1 MPRDFQ
7 NIFNFSLSFS
17 DVLVNLTV
25 ALICGLMIGFFYKI
39 TYRGSGYTNS
49 FLNSLILLTMI
60 TSVVIMVIGNNLAR
74 AFGLVGAMSII
85 RFRTAVKEPLDIMF
99 IFFSLAIGL
108 AAGVGLFAVA
118 IGGTI
123 FIGIVLIVLTK
134 TSIISSSREEYLLQ
148 FYYAGAD
155 ESNDAPYLAVLKKY
169 CKSHK
174 LINIK
179 SLGNGDGLE
188 LSFYVHLKQK
198 DENAGFIKELKT
210 ITGLNHVNLFFDE
223 EHF

>member
-1 MPRDFQ
+1 MLQEFQ
-7 NIFNFSLSFS
+7 NIFNFSISLS

-25 ALICGLMIGFFYKI
+25 AFIAGLLIGFFYRV

-49 FLNSLILLTMI
+49 FLNSLILLVLI

-85 RFRTAVKEPLDIMF
+85 RFRTAVKETLDIIF
-99 IFFSLAIGL
+99 IFFALAIGM
-108 AAGVGLFAVA
+108 AAGVGLHSVA

-123 FIGIVLIVLTK
+123 FIGLILLILTK
-134 TSIISSSREEYLLQ
+134 SSIITSSKEEFLLQ
-148 FYYAGAD
+148 FYYMGN
-155 ESNDAPYLAVLKKY
+155 NDNNPPYMDSIKKY
-169 CKSHK
+169 CNRYK

-179 SLGNGDGLE
+179 ALGNGDGLE
-188 LSFYVHLKQK
+188 LSYYVHIKQK
-198 DENAGFIKELKT
+198 DRNAEFVRELKR
-210 ITGLNHVNLFFDE
+210 IEGLNHVNLFFDE